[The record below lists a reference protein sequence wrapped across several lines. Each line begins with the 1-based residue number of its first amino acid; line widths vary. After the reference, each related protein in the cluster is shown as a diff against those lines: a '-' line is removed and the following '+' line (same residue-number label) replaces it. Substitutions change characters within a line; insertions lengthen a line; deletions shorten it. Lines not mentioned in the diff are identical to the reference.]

1 MHDWTSEGGRLPSL
15 PQSLPTLSSI
25 LGLVNEAQGESL
37 SNNNLNHSRQS
48 AVTQRNNMDNS
59 YKDRRAIRRTPPP
72 NPSEIRAL
80 LAGAPTSVPA
90 RNLHDVVLIMAT
102 TGDRLGELRELKW
115 SDVDVERRLFRVGQT
130 AGVRFV
136 PFGPKVL
143 DALKER
149 RRQLP
154 DAEYILGS
162 SPTNALRR
170 VSMRLAPLSEVACGR
185 RINLHSL
192 RHFFFAQ
199 WIHLDGSISVLASI
213 AGRTFLR
220 YGFRSL
226 LTQEQ
231 QIRIAATHQEQIE
244 RTIVS

>member
-1 MHDWTSEGGRLPSL
+1 
-15 PQSLPTLSSI
+15 
-25 LGLVNEAQGESL
+25 
-37 SNNNLNHSRQS
+37 
-48 AVTQRNNMDNS
+48 MDNS
-59 YKDRRAIRRTPPP
+59 YKDRRAIHRTPPP

-102 TGDRLGELRELKW
+102 TGVRLGELRELKW

-136 PFGPKVL
+136 PFGPQVL
-143 DALKER
+143 QGLKER
-149 RRQLP
+149 RKQLP
-154 DAEYILGS
+154 DADYILGS

-185 RINLHSL
+185 RVNLNSI

-199 WIHLDGSISVLASI
+199 WIRLGGSIPVLASI
-213 AGRTFLR
+213 AGRTFLG
-220 YGFRSL
+220 YGLRSL
-226 LTQEQ
+226 LSSDQ
-231 QIRIAATHQEQIE
+231 QIKVAAIFQEQIE
-244 RTIVS
+244 GTIVS

>member
-1 MHDWTSEGGRLPSL
+1 
-15 PQSLPTLSSI
+15 
-25 LGLVNEAQGESL
+25 
-37 SNNNLNHSRQS
+37 
-48 AVTQRNNMDNS
+48 MDNS
-59 YKDRRAIRRTPPP
+59 YKDRRAIHRTPPP

-90 RNLHDVVLIMAT
+90 RNLHDVVLIIAS
-102 TGDRLGELRELKW
+102 TGIRKGELGDLKW
-115 SDVDVERRLFRVGQT
+115 SDVDLERRCVRVGRKSM
-130 AGVRFV
+130 AGVRVV

-154 DAEYILGS
+154 DAEYILGN
-162 SPTNALRR
+162 SPTNALQR

-185 RINLHSL
+185 RINVHSL

-199 WIHLDGSISVLASI
+199 WIQLDGSISVLASI

-231 QIRIAATHQEQIE
+231 QIRIAATYQEVVE
-244 RTIVS
+244 RAIVS